1 MRSHHYLTDVA
12 IADLAFDASGSSPQE
27 MFEAAAQ
34 ALTEAMVDTKHV
46 RAQIEKTINLGPS
59 AMDQLLFDWLAELI
73 YLKDAENLLFCRFQ
87 VDLTSNRLWRLAGK
101 IHGELI
107 DPNRHTLHMDVKAV
121 TYHLFQITQRDGR
134 WIARVVVDV

>member
-1 MRSHHYLTDVA
+1 VRSHLYLPDVA

-34 ALTEAMVDTKHV
+34 ALTEAMVDIKQV
-46 RAQIEKTINLGPS
+46 QPKIEKTIVLGHA

-73 YLKDAENLLFCRFQ
+73 YLKDAEYLLFSQFH
-87 VDLTSNRLWRLAGK
+87 VELTSNQTWQLTGK
-101 IHGELI
+101 IRGERI
-107 DPNRHTLHMDVKAV
+107 DPNRHALHMDVKAV
-121 TYHLFQITQRDGR
+121 TYHLFQIAQKDGQ